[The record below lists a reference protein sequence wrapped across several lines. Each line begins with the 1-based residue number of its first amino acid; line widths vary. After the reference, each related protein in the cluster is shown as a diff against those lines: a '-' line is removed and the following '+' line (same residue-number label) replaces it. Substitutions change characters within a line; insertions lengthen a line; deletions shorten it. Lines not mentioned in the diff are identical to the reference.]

1 MEKLTQEEL
10 NSLSSRAR
18 KQYEDKKSFKEDS
31 NSVLSEITTENPNV
45 EVVVKE
51 EKQFNEAGYTDRF
64 SHQSVENDNVGIFDV
79 ANPESL
85 QKVNAFV
92 GAIAEQ
98 EYVQPDAAM
107 HQLAMKLG
115 TIGLSYTI
123 PKVEGKNGKS
133 VVEVSQ
139 FGGRYGKTSDN
150 TTSGDGDIEN
160 GDGISHR
167 KEGGLK
173 LEFNWEKQPN
183 NTYKV
188 FANLV

>member
-1 MEKLTQEEL
+1 M
-10 NSLSSRAR
+10 
-18 KQYEDKKSFKEDS
+18 KSFKQF
-31 NSVLSEITTENPNV
+31 SE
-45 EVVVKE
+45 
-51 EKQFNEAGYTDRF
+51 AYTDRF
-64 SHQSVENDNVGIFDV
+64 AQQGTEDETHAYFNVEDPVAMQKLNAYVG
-79 ANPESL
+79 S
-85 QKVNAFV
+85 
-92 GAIAEQ
+92 IADK
-98 EYVQPDAAM
+98 EYLQPDSAM
-107 HQLAMKLG
+107 HQLAMKLA
-115 TIGLSYTI
+115 TIGLNYTI

-150 TTSGDGDIEN
+150 TTSGEGDIEN

-173 LEFNWEKQPN
+173 LEFNWERQSN